1 MKRIKYL
8 LLLLLMPAF
17 VSAYTGSSGMTVYEC
32 RAFADL
38 YTNIKTSYEYKYC
51 YRAACSTTGKWN
63 LGNMTGMS
71 GYRCTN
77 GNAEP
82 FTEWKSDGCTNFSG
96 SCQVN
101 SGIYCTRVQNID
113 CTRKKDGSPYNTVGT
128 TTTAYSG
135 GGQRPVV
142 TANTTTSGT
151 KKTTKR
157 TGAGTTKVII
167 PVTTTEAATEATR
180 PVVQTEPAKSNN
192 LNINSI
198 TINGTDIKYRNGYD
212 EYTIK
217 LPYGVADLDII
228 VDTEDEKTVTYIE
241 GAYDMPDTD
250 TDIAVNV
257 TAEDGSTKTIK
268 IHVVRYTG
276 ESDDCNI
283 ANIAITD
290 YELNNFDKNNYQYN
304 LRVARKTKSLYM
316 EIIPSDPL
324 HATVEVLGNNNLA
337 NNSTI
342 TINVKA
348 ENGTL
353 CTYHITVK
361 KSSGLWIPVLITIVV
376 LAILITAGIFIYR
389 YIKRSKDMYK
399 YE

>member
-1 MKRIKYL
+1 MKRLKYL
-8 LLLLLMPAF
+8 LLLLVMPVV

-82 FTEWKSDGCTNFSG
+82 YTEWKSDGCANFSG

-101 SGIYCTRVQNID
+101 DGVYCTRVQNID
-113 CTRKKDGSPYNTVGT
+113 CTRKKDGSAYISTGT

-142 TANTTTSGT
+142 TANSTTTA

-167 PVTTTEAATEATR
+167 PVTTKEATTEATR
-180 PVVQTEPAKSNN
+180 PTVPTEPAKSSN

-217 LPYGVADLDII
+217 LPYGVSDLDII
-228 VDTEDEKTVTYIE
+228 VDTEDEKT
-241 GAYDMPDTD
+241 
-250 TDIAVNV
+250 
-257 TAEDGSTKTIK
+257 
-268 IHVVRYTG
+268 
-276 ESDDCNI
+276 
-283 ANIAITD
+283 
-290 YELNNFDKNNYQYN
+290 
-304 LRVARKTKSLYM
+304 
-316 EIIPSDPL
+316 
-324 HATVEVLGNNNLA
+324 
-337 NNSTI
+337 
-342 TINVKA
+342 
-348 ENGTL
+348 
-353 CTYHITVK
+353 
-361 KSSGLWIPVLITIVV
+361 IVV
-376 LAILITAGIFIYR
+376 GATPSPHAEILNSKAFKDYVESKGYKLEVKVYQDYVTPNKALSDGGIDANYFQHIPYLTQECNE
-389 YIKRSKDMYK
+389 KD
-399 YE
+399 